1 MSRFF
6 AKKLIIVLGITV
18 IACLMLLPSC
28 NDYNIKSTKSFNTN
42 NITDA
47 SSSSYESVN
56 SDLTSSKNVTRQYLT
71 LDTLRSMVGDSGK
84 YTGQG
89 ITVAVIDSGTF
100 QHDDLIKPQNRIM
113 AFKDFVNNANS
124 VYDDNGHG
132 TAICGIIAGNG
143 YMSGGAYQGI
153 APNCNLVV
161 AKALDKDGNCNINVL
176 LKALD
181 WVANNIKKYNIRIL
195 NISIGIKNSSE
206 NYNLLKVAIDNI
218 VNSNV
223 LIITS
228 VGNKNTNDTEE
239 IYLPAALPE
248 VLSVGSINDISV
260 KNIDQYQAAPFSS
273 NWKDANGVQKPDLLA
288 PGNSILATQSNVLY
302 NPLDSNSTNMNVS
315 YVSSTGTSN
324 SAAVVSGLAA
334 ILMQQ
339 YPSYNNFSIQSML
352 LKKCTKINASMP
364 AQGAGFIYL
373 NQ

>member
-161 AKALDKDGNCNINVL
+161 AKVL
-176 LKALD
+176 
-181 WVANNIKKYNIRIL
+181 NP
-195 NISIGIKNSSE
+195 
-206 NYNLLKVAIDNI
+206 
-218 VNSNV
+218 VNSDHR
-223 LIITS
+223 IR
-228 VGNKNTNDTEE
+228 
-239 IYLPAALPE
+239 
-248 VLSVGSINDISV
+248 
-260 KNIDQYQAAPFSS
+260 
-273 NWKDANGVQKPDLLA
+273 
-288 PGNSILATQSNVLY
+288 
-302 NPLDSNSTNMNVS
+302 
-315 YVSSTGTSN
+315 
-324 SAAVVSGLAA
+324 
-334 ILMQQ
+334 
-339 YPSYNNFSIQSML
+339 
-352 LKKCTKINASMP
+352 
-364 AQGAGFIYL
+364 
-373 NQ
+373 